1 MTWFDHAK
9 FGLAARIFAILLLAL
24 GVEFCMS
31 TLVYERASNVTTRAE
46 HAHRVGEHLVVAHR
60 LMSDQPLAGRALL
73 SKELSSSRFQ
83 IRWLPSKIEP
93 PRPHTA
99 ALPRIDEQII
109 QWEPELAQASLRTH
123 IKPGNHGWV
132 QGDLRLEDGSWM
144 EFKAA
149 GVITSNRL
157 SVARMT
163 SALAP
168 ALILALLAGFML
180 HKTLRPMRSLAMA
193 AEQIGHGGR
202 PVLREEGPG
211 EVRRVVRAFN
221 DMQLRIDR
229 LISDR
234 TQALVGVSHDLRT
247 PLARL
252 ALRLDAISDKKVRR
266 EVERDVQEMSS
277 MVSSLL
283 AFLSGAEDP
292 EPQIRTDVAVL
303 AASAIDD
310 LQDRGVKATY
320 SGEKHADAM
329 VRPIALTR
337 ALTNLIDNAL
347 HYGVGPI
354 QVRVSREDGH
364 IVIAVEDRGPGI
376 PPEDLQRVRQPFG
389 RLDPARP
396 RDTQGFGLGLAIVD
410 QILDREN
417 GVLRL
422 INRPEGGLS
431 AQIHIPDALQQ

>member
-1 MTWFDHAK
+1 MSWFDHARV
-9 FGLAARIFAILLLAL
+9 GLAGRIFAILLLAL

-31 TLVYERASNVTTRAE
+31 TLVYERASNVTTRSE
-46 HAHRVGEHLVVAHR
+46 HAHRVGEHLAVARR

-93 PRPHTA
+93 PRPDTA
-99 ALPRIDEQII
+99 ALPRIDEQITT
-109 QWEPELAQASLRTH
+109 WEPELAQASLRTH

-132 QGDLRLEDGSWM
+132 QGDLQLEDGTWM

-157 SVARMT
+157 SFARMT

-180 HKTLRPMRSLAMA
+180 HKTLSPMRSLAMA
-193 AEQIGHGGR
+193 AERIGRGGR
-202 PVLREEGPG
+202 SVLKEEGPG

-252 ALRLDAISDKKVRR
+252 ALRLDAISDKKIRR

-283 AFLSGAEDP
+283 AYLGGAEDP
-292 EPQIRTDVAVL
+292 EAQIRLDVAVL
-303 AASAIDD
+303 AASAVDD

-320 SGEKHADAM
+320 SGDKHADAV
-329 VRPIALTR
+329 VRPIALSR
-337 ALTNLIDNAL
+337 ALNNLIENAL
-347 HYGVGPI
+347 HYGAQPI
-354 QVRVSREDGH
+354 QVTVGREDGR
-364 IVIAVEDRGPGI
+364 IVVAVEDNGPGI
-376 PPEDLQRVRQPFG
+376 PPEDLERVRQPFG

-410 QILDREN
+410 QILGREN
-417 GVLRL
+417 GSLRL
-422 INRPEGGLS
+422 VNRLEGGLS
-431 AQIHIPDALQQ
+431 AQIHLPVAPQQ